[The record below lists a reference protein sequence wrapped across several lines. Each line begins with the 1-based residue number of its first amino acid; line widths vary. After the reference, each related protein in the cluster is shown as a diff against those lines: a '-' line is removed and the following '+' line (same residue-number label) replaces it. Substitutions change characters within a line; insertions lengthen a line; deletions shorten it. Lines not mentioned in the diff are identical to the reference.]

1 MKKQVLKM
9 FIKQPVDS
17 CSQNLTIKFTLNVKG
32 VWAVYIN
39 FKEIAFYSTI
49 YQNSNLAML
58 FYFQLLFHKSFG
70 IQRQNLAVEKL
81 AQGLA
86 KLLLLPIMSPRETFQ
101 AVSMKM

>member
-1 MKKQVLKM
+1 M
-9 FIKQPVDS
+9 FFVDS
-17 CSQNLTIKFTLNVKG
+17 YPQNSTIEITLNVKG
-32 VWAVYIN
+32 AWAVYIN
-39 FKEIAFYSTI
+39 FYSTI

-86 KLLLLPIMSPRETFQ
+86 KLLLLRIMSPRETFL
-101 AVSMKM
+101 AVSMKT